1 MWDLP
6 RSGIKS
12 ILPALAD
19 GLFTTDPPG
28 KTSNSLG
35 GGFHDLPMLFLP
47 SFKPGTFCMLGEHD
61 GGFPGGSD
69 GKESA
74 CDAGDPGLIPG
85 SGRSPGEGNG
95 YPLQYPCLK
104 NSVDK
109 GRLQSIG
116 SQRVKHD

>member
-35 GGFHDLPMLFLP
+35 GGFHDFPMLFLP

-61 GGFPGGSD
+61 GGFLVAQMVKSLPAMQETQVWSLGQEDPLEKGMATHSSILVWRIPWT
-69 GKESA
+69 K
-74 CDAGDPGLIPG
+74 AGY
-85 SGRSPGEGNG
+85 SP
-95 YPLQYPCLK
+95 
-104 NSVDK
+104 
-109 GRLQSIG
+109 
-116 SQRVKHD
+116 